1 MKSARRRAREF
12 ALQGLYQWLLSR
24 GHAGEIDAH
33 LRTTPGYDKADH
45 AHQDAVLHGSIREA
59 DALSKQLQP
68 YLDRPAAQ
76 LSPIEHAAL
85 IIGAYELIHLQD
97 VPYRVVINEAVE
109 VVKTFGGV
117 DGHRFVN
124 GVLDKFAAEVRPD
137 EVAANRRNAGRD
149 KSA

>member
-1 MKSARRRAREF
+1 MLATWRWPNALYSA
-12 ALQGLYQWLLSR
+12 LSMS
-24 GHAGEIDAH
+24 
-33 LRTTPGYDKADH
+33 L
-45 AHQDAVLHGSIREA
+45 AVIPRREA

>member
-12 ALQGLYQWLLSR
+12 ALQGMYQWLISR
-24 GHAGEIDAH
+24 GHAREIDAH
-33 LRTTPGYDKADH
+33 LRSTPGYDKADH
-45 AHQDAVLHGSIREA
+45 ALLEAVLYGSINEA
-59 DALSKQLQP
+59 DALSQQLQP

-85 IIGAYELIHLQD
+85 ITGAYELIHLQD

-109 VVKTFGGV
+109 VVKTFGGP

-124 GVLDKFAAEVRPD
+124 GVLDKFAAEVRPV
-137 EVAANRRNAGRD
+137 EVAANRHGGRG

>member
-1 MKSARRRAREF
+1 MLAAAREF

-45 AHQDAVLHGSIREA
+45 AHLDAVLHGSIREA